1 MGTLGKWHL
10 AIRLNHRQQRF
21 ASRLFSSFSS
31 VRAALHLTP
40 SMRFLILTAGYG
52 EGHNAAARGLHAAFA
67 SLGEESEIV
76 DLFAV
81 TGGDFYERSRRA
93 YLELINRAPRVWALA
108 FRFIDRVPFV
118 QFSLPALAGLR
129 DALAALLA
137 TARPIGVISVYPV
150 YGYLIEKL
158 YPHPRERPF
167 GFHTVVTDS
176 ITINSV
182 WYRCDSDSFIV
193 PNEDSAQA
201 MRKAGVPPEKIH
213 ALGFPVPPHFAD
225 ARPERPPPSPPR
237 VLFMINAGKDRAPVV
252 VERLLRLNH
261 LHLTVT
267 VGRDELLRAKIEE
280 VGRVSGNPV
289 ELHGWTD
296 RMPEL
301 VMSHHLLIGKAGGAT
316 VQEAIAARTPMLI
329 TQVVPGQEEGNA
341 QLLFQNGCG
350 ALCETP
356 EALAAQVQA
365 LFERGAARWK
375 RWEKNIARLSKPDAA
390 RAIARFVMERPL
402 ARRTYSACPSS
413 GR

>member
-1 MGTLGKWHL
+1 
-10 AIRLNHRQQRF
+10 
-21 ASRLFSSFSS
+21 
-31 VRAALHLTP
+31 
-40 SMRFLILTAGYG
+40 MRILILTAGYG

-81 TGGDFYERSRRA
+81 TGGEFYQHSRRG
-93 YLELINRAPRVWALA
+93 YLELINRAPRLWALA

-129 DALAALLA
+129 EALAELLA
-137 TARPIGVISVYPV
+137 TARPDGVVSVYPV

-158 YPHPRERPF
+158 YPHPGDRPF
-167 GFHTVVTDS
+167 SFHTVVTDS

-193 PNEDSAQA
+193 PNEESAQV
-201 MRKAGVPPEKIH
+201 MRKAGVSAEKLH

-225 ARPERPPPSPPR
+225 NRPERPPPGRASPLR
-237 VLFMINAGKDRAPVV
+237 VLYMINSGKDRAPAV
-252 VERLLRLNH
+252 VERLLRLDG

-267 VGRDELLRAKIEE
+267 VGRDELLRARIEQ
-280 VGRVSGNPV
+280 VAGAAGKPI

-341 QLLFQNGCG
+341 QLLFQNECG

-365 LFERGAARWK
+365 LFECSAAQWK
-375 RWEKNIARLSKPDAA
+375 RWEQNIARLSKPDAA
-390 RAIARFVMERPL
+390 RAIARFVM
-402 ARRTYSACPSS
+402 
-413 GR
+413 GK